1 MCEKE
6 NNNND
11 IEIKVLNEEEMETD
25 QENNSCNDKNIQS
38 DSSDESKSLKTE
50 NNYLE
55 KLQRLQAEFVN
66 YKKRIERERIEL
78 SDYLK
83 SELVTTLL
91 PILDDLERLLYHSN
105 SDQIISEPTEAL
117 LGIQLIYQNL
127 LEILKK
133 EGLKPIKSV
142 GQKFDPNVHEA
153 LLIDPSSN
161 GEYEIVAEEWRKGYF
176 FKERLLRPSQVKVA
190 KIENAVEN

>member
-1 MCEKE
+1 MCKTE
-6 NNNND
+6 NNSND
-11 IEIKVLNEEEMETD
+11 IEIKVLNEDEIENN
-25 QENNSCNDKNIQS
+25 QENDSIKNKAIQNELS
-38 DSSDESKSLKTE
+38 EESTSLKTE

-66 YKKRIERERIEL
+66 YKKRIERERLDL

-83 SELVTTLL
+83 SELVSTLL

-105 SDQIISEPTEAL
+105 SDQIISEPNEAL

-176 FKERLLRPSQVKVA
+176 FKEKLLRPAQVKVA

>member
-1 MCEKE
+1 MCKTE
-6 NNNND
+6 NNSND
-11 IEIKVLNEEEMETD
+11 IEIKVLNEDEIENN
-25 QENNSCNDKNIQS
+25 QENDSINNKAIQNELS
-38 DSSDESKSLKTE
+38 EESTRLKTE

-66 YKKRIERERIEL
+66 YKKRIERERLDL

-83 SELVTTLL
+83 SELVSTLL

-105 SDQIISEPTEAL
+105 SDQIISEPNEAL

-176 FKERLLRPSQVKVA
+176 FKERLLRPAQVKVA

>member
-1 MCEKE
+1 MCKTE
-6 NNNND
+6 NNSND
-11 IEIKVLNEEEMETD
+11 IEIKVLNEDEIENN
-25 QENNSCNDKNIQS
+25 QENDSIKNKPIQNEVS
-38 DSSDESKSLKTE
+38 EDSTRLKTE

-66 YKKRIERERIEL
+66 YKKRIERERLDL

-83 SELVTTLL
+83 SELVSTLL

-105 SDQIISEPTEAL
+105 SDQIISEPNEAL

-176 FKERLLRPSQVKVA
+176 FKEKLLRPAQVKVA

>member
-11 IEIKVLNEEEMETD
+11 IEIKVLNEEEMENN
-25 QENNSCNDKNIQS
+25 QENNSIDNKAIQN
-38 DSSDESKSLKTE
+38 ESTEESTSLRAE

-55 KLQRLQAEFVN
+55 QLQRLRAEFAN
-66 YKKRIERERIEL
+66 YKKRLERERYEL

-83 SELVTTLL
+83 SELVSTLL

-105 SDQIISEPTEAL
+105 SDQIIYEPNEPV

-133 EGLKPIKSV
+133 EGLKPIESI
-142 GQKFDPNVHEA
+142 GQKFNPTVHEA

-176 FKERLLRPSQVKVA
+176 FKGRLLRPAQVKVA

>member
-1 MCEKE
+1 MCKTE
-6 NNNND
+6 NNSND
-11 IEIKVLNEEEMETD
+11 IEIKVLNEDEI
-25 QENNSCNDKNIQS
+25 ENNQKNDSINNKAIQNEFS
-38 DSSDESKSLKTE
+38 EESTSLKTE

-66 YKKRIERERIEL
+66 YKKRIERERLDL

-83 SELVTTLL
+83 SELVSTLL

-105 SDQIISEPTEAL
+105 SDQIISEPNEAL

-176 FKERLLRPSQVKVA
+176 FKEKLLRPAQVKVA